1 MGRSEPR
8 SPALPLL
15 CACELLVLVTLLT
28 QDVVPLSGQI
38 SSEVDDTSL
47 VTPATGSNLE
57 VFLMTIG
64 PGDAIWERFSHNALV
79 IRDRKARTEVAY
91 NWGIFDFNQEDFI
104 VRLARGR
111 MLYRMEGYLLSDL
124 ISAYERLNRDVWLE
138 RVNLTPSQRLE
149 LKVLVEETDTDANRH
164 YRYDYYRDNCSTR
177 VRDALDKVLGGQV
190 RASTEHLDTGS
201 TYRWHTAR
209 LLRPVLTAYAGIQF
223 VVGNRGDVPIS
234 AWEEMFLPLRMRDHL
249 GNVRVSMPDGEE
261 VSLLGPPL
269 RMVQVSRPPPPVEA
283 PTFLL
288 FFLGAGF
295 VLSGFFVIAGE
306 AVARGRRWAEW
317 VLVTM
322 GTAWSVTVGLLG
334 TALVL
339 SWFLTDHYYWG
350 LNENV
355 FQANPFSLALAAVF
369 LLAAFGRSRVVV
381 VHLTLAV
388 AALSMGGLLLQ
399 LLPGLDQV
407 NGEVLALML
416 PAHLGLAWGVSRA
429 WSSLPE

>member
-1 MGRSEPR
+1 M
-8 SPALPLL
+8 
-15 CACELLVLVTLLT
+15 LVLIALLAPG
-28 QDVVPLSGQI
+28 VIPLSGQI
-38 SSEVDDTSL
+38 LSEAEDTSL
-47 VTPATGSNLE
+47 ITPATGSDLE
-57 VFLMTIG
+57 VSLMTIG

-149 LKVLVEETDTDANRH
+149 LQALVEETDTDANRH

-190 RASTEHLDTGS
+190 RASTENLDTGS

-209 LLRPVLTAYAGIQF
+209 LLSPVLAAYAGIQF
-223 VVGNRGDVPIS
+223 VVGRRGDAPIS
-234 AWEEMFLPLRMRDHL
+234 AWEEMFLPLRMREHL
-249 GNVRVSMPDGEE
+249 GNVRIRTPDGEE
-261 VSLLGPPL
+261 VPLLAPSV
-269 RMVQVSRPPPPVEA
+269 RMVETSHPPPPGEA

-288 FFLGAGF
+288 SFLGVGL
-295 VLSGFFVIAGE
+295 VLSGLFVIAGE
-306 AVARGRRWAEW
+306 AVVRRRRWAKW
-317 VLVTM
+317 VLVTT

-339 SWFLTDHYYWG
+339 SWFLTDHYFWG

-355 FQANPFSLALAAVF
+355 FQANPLSLALATMFLFAV
-369 LLAAFGRSRVVV
+369 FGRSRAVV
-381 VHLTLAV
+381 VHLALAV
-388 AALSMGGLLLQ
+388 AALSVGGLLLQ
-399 LLPGLDQV
+399 LLSGFDQV
-407 NGEVLALML
+407 NGEVLAFMV

-429 WSSLPE
+429 WLSLPE